1 MEETTLSSQ
10 HGAGF
15 RPAPIRLRSL
25 FGWKAALLLGLAAV
39 CAVVFFFVFL
49 PRIITPLQPAIPTEQ
64 AIRRESRI
72 DPQEQAYWDGIA
84 RELIAEGTLTPDH
97 PAGPEAQ
104 MQKPAAPM
112 TPAERVKHYE
122 DAVNTLLN

>member
-1 MEETTLSSQ
+1 MEETTLSGQ
-10 HGAGF
+10 HGTTFHA
-15 RPAPIRLRSL
+15 RPTKLRSP
-25 FGWKAALLLGLAAV
+25 FGWKAAFLLGLAAV
-39 CAVVFFFVFL
+39 CAVVFVFL
-49 PRIITPLQPAIPTEQ
+49 SRATTPPPATPTEQ
-64 AIRRESRI
+64 TARRASRI

-97 PAGPEAQ
+97 PASPEAQ

-122 DAVNTLLN
+122 DAVTTLLN

>member
-1 MEETTLSSQ
+1 MEETTLLSP

-15 RPAPIRLRSL
+15 RPAPTRLRSL

-39 CAVVFFFVFL
+39 CAVVFVFVFL
-49 PRIITPLQPAIPTEQ
+49 PRITTPPQPAITTEQ
-64 AIRRESRI
+64 AVRRESRI

-97 PAGPEAQ
+97 PASPEAQ
-104 MQKPAAPM
+104 QVKPASPI
-112 TPAERVKHYE
+112 TPDERIKLYE
-122 DAVNTLLN
+122 RYVLELLN

>member
-1 MEETTLSSQ
+1 MEETTLSGQ
-10 HGAGF
+10 HGTTFHAG
-15 RPAPIRLRSL
+15 PTKLRSP
-25 FGWKAALLLGLAAV
+25 FGWKAALLLGLAFV
-39 CAVVFFFVFL
+39 FTVVFVFL
-49 PRIITPLQPAIPTEQ
+49 SRATTPPPIALTEQ
-64 AIRRESRI
+64 AARRASRI

-97 PAGPEAQ
+97 PASPDAQ